1 MNLIECGK
9 IMSDIPEST
18 NQEFDTAEKKYQ
30 KEKASREAQQKKF
43 KDNSKNWKL
52 ILMCVA
58 VVLLILVIINSFNE
72 VHELRNPIRPLSM
85 QLEDAKLTMFMISL
99 KLEEYRS
106 VNACYPDS
114 LGPGMDIYDTDYI
127 LHPDGSYTL
136 SCQLSDST
144 VTFRSTENPADLIS
158 EDFMNEFLREG
169 SGE

>member
-1 MNLIECGK
+1 
-9 IMSDIPEST
+9 MSDLPEST
-18 NQEFDTAEKKYQ
+18 NQEFDTAEKEYQ
-30 KEKASREAQQKKF
+30 KEKASREALKK
-43 KDNSKNWKL
+43 KYKNNSKKWKL
-52 ILMCVA
+52 ILMCVG

-72 VHELRNPIRPLSM
+72 IHELRNPARPLGM

-114 LGPGMDIYDTDYI
+114 LGPGMDTYDADYI
-127 LHPDGSYTL
+127 LHSDGSYTL

-144 VTFRSTENPADLIS
+144 VIFRSTDNPADLIS
-158 EDFMNEFLREG
+158 EDFMNEVMREG